1 MTIDIISK
9 QADELARKYNKTKD
23 EEDKIKW
30 YKKVEEIKYF
40 VKEEDDWK

>member
-1 MTIDIISK
+1 MTIEIISR

-30 YKKVEEIKYF
+30 YKKVKEIKNF

>member
-1 MTIDIISK
+1 MTIEIISR

-23 EEDKIKW
+23 EEYKKEW
-30 YKKVEEIKYF
+30 YKKVKEIKYF

>member
-1 MTIDIISK
+1 MIEIISR
-9 QADELARKYNKTKD
+9 QADELAIKYNKTKD

-30 YKKVEEIKYF
+30 YKKVNEIKNF